1 MICYTDRLHPLSEYA
16 YNFAIVMQI
25 KFYEYLNTKC
35 DKKPKHQSTFFPFH
49 GRSLEF
55 IFIFVRFLN
64 IIKVHMK
71 RSSLQI
77 QIYTGI
83 N

>member
-49 GRSLEF
+49 GRSLAF

-64 IIKVHMK
+64 IIKVHIK